1 MFEPWVLL
9 MGLLIL
15 ALGLGALF
23 LIMMSSS

>member
-1 MFEPWVLL
+1 MFEPWLQL
-9 MGLLIL
+9 IGLVIL

>member
-9 MGLLIL
+9 IGLLIL